1 MDINNISINC
11 NEKISI
17 DYVKLQKMAF
27 LYNALENGWTITK
40 NEKNYYVLK
49 KKHEGKKEV
58 YLDSYLHRFMKDNF
72 DINKIISDE
81 NNN

>member
-40 NEKNYYVLK
+40 NENNYYVLK

-81 NNN
+81 NNK

>member
-40 NEKNYYVLK
+40 NENNYYVLK